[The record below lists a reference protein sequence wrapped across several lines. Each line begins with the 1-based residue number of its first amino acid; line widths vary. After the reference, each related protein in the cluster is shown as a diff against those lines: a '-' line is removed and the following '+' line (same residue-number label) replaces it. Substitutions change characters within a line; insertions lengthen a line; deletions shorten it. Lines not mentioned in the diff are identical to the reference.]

1 MIVTFFQKQIFLGC
15 WKDLRVWV
23 KILLLKWK
31 SKNRTSSKK
40 NVAKGTL
47 FSCGSQKRF
56 CAGRTKLFWSLFK
69 IFFALT
75 AVKCTKRSC
84 SQPILA
90 HLTGFN
96 VLHYAEKDKEN
107 SHKIFFASFSSKMH
121 KIVLCGPHKT
131 FFARS
136 NKFFWV
142 KSLTYFSNF
151 SHYLS
156 SDAVIIKIR
165 VLDQFKQISKKLFRK
180 SLEKSF
186 AVTKKFHQ
194 ANSHI
199 HILQTC
205 VRAITL
211 SFALLWV

>member
-1 MIVTFFQKQIFLGC
+1 M
-15 WKDLRVWV
+15 
-23 KILLLKWK
+23 LLKE
-31 SKNRTSSKK
+31 
-40 NVAKGTL
+40 L
-47 FSCGSQKRF
+47 YFLCGSQKMF
-56 CAGRTKLFWSLFK
+56 CAGRTKLFCSLFK

-75 AVKCTKRSC
+75 SVKCTKRSC

-96 VLHYAEKDKEN
+96 ALNFAEKDKEN

-151 SHYLS
+151 CHYLS

-165 VLDQFKQISKKLFRK
+165 VLDQFRQISKKLFTK
-180 SLEKSF
+180 SLEKLF
-186 AVTKKFHQ
+186 AVTKKFYQ

-199 HILQTC
+199 HILQTF
-205 VRAITL
+205 VRAATL
-211 SFALLWV
+211 SLAY